1 LDDTAEDGLGV
12 LREIVEIYRVQNF
25 STRVLAASLRHPIHV
40 VQAAKMG
47 ADIAT
52 MPFKVFEQLFQHPLT
67 DRGLATFLTDWKKA
81 SRTLGE
87 IIDYRS

>member
-1 LDDTAEDGLGV
+1 
-12 LREIVEIYRVQNF
+12 
-25 STRVLAASLRHPIHV
+25 
-40 VQAAKMG
+40 MG